1 MLRASLQ
8 RNDLWHVDLLGADYI
23 APDHLSVSISIRYT
37 IE

>member
-1 MLRASLQ
+1 MLLALLQ

-37 IE
+37 I